1 MIGMDKKH
9 ARNLS
14 DGRGDTY
21 LTYLTLPVDVL
32 VRTPGNHLLPETSIF
47 HACGQLLFVVQSSVF
62 LQDINEGFHWTTL
75 LTLPMLWLPQH

>member
-1 MIGMDKKH
+1 MDKKH

-32 VRTPGNHLLPETSIF
+32 IETPGNFF
-47 HACGQLLFVVQSSVF
+47 HIL
-62 LQDINEGFHWTTL
+62 
-75 LTLPMLWLPQH
+75 

>member
-9 ARNLS
+9 AQNLS

-32 VRTPGNHLLPETSIF
+32 IKTPGNFFHILPCVAAI
-47 HACGQLLFVVQSSVF
+47 
-62 LQDINEGFHWTTL
+62 
-75 LTLPMLWLPQH
+75 